1 MKAIVV
7 GDYKS
12 LIHEEALYLK
22 LKERER
28 TSESRACFPAR
39 PGRCSGG
46 RGRVTS
52 S

>member
-22 LKERER
+22 LKERGWE
-28 TSESRACFPAR
+28 TY
-39 PGRCSGG
+39 
-46 RGRVTS
+46 RVKHFHYNLICGNVTM
-52 S
+52 